1 MGAALM
7 RPIFIGILMGAAL
20 WALPLFS
27 LSGRAEAA
35 ETISH
40 FVASIDVHRDG
51 NVDVIEDITVN
62 AEYKQINHGIY
73 RDIPTRYTDKMGN
86 LVSVPLFIK
95 SIQRDSKSEPYHVVD
110 EGNGIRIY
118 IGDKKE
124 LVPYGTHRYTLH
136 YAVNH
141 VVGFFPTGDEL
152 YWNVTGNGWVF
163 PIEQASVRVTFP
175 PTARITKSAAYTG
188 VQGSRGQDVYQHVVG
203 NIYEA
208 EMTRVL
214 NPNEGLTVFATV
226 PVGSIQQETVWQ
238 KISFFLHDN
247 AAWVVCVVS
256 TLFLLGYLTLWWIR
270 VGVDTAGVIIPRF
283 DIPTGIT
290 PDMLRF
296 VFKQKYDEKVFSCLF
311 VQAAVQKFLK
321 IDDRDSEIVLE
332 RIKSLPIDTQTAGGL
347 SGLGVL
353 GLLFIGKTSITIPKK
368 TLFSPRIP
376 KELSEKFL
384 EAKNRHKKVLEKDRA
399 KFYTNNYQ
407 IIAGAVVLSIIS
419 AALCFFLAFTDAQK
433 IMAMGACGI
442 THIFLIHFFSGPLKK
457 YTDEGQDLADYAAG
471 LKLYLSVAEEARMN
485 KLYPKTI
492 TLGVF
497 ETLLPYALA
506 LDVAQEWCD
515 HFSSL
520 VAEGLVT
527 YYEKDHGGV
536 GFGWYHAADEFNL
549 AQFANSITSIS
560 GSIASASSPP
570 GSRSGSGGAS
580 GGGSGGGGGGGW

>member
-1 MGAALM
+1 M
-7 RPIFIGILMGAAL
+7 RPIFTGILMGAAL

-27 LSGRAEAA
+27 LSGRADAA

-40 FVASIDVHRDG
+40 FVASIDVHPDG

-62 AEYKQINHGIY
+62 AEHKQINHGIY

-124 LVPYGTHRYTLH
+124 LVPYGAHRYTLH

-175 PTARITKSAAYTG
+175 PTARIRKSAAYTG
-188 VQGSRGQDVYQHVVG
+188 VQGSRGHDVYQHFVG
-203 NIYEA
+203 NIYEV
-208 EMTRVL
+208 EMARVL
-214 NPNEGLTVFATV
+214 SPKEGLTIFAAV

-256 TLFLLGYLTLWWIR
+256 TLVLLGYLTLSWMR
-270 VGVDTAGVIIPRF
+270 VGVDTPGVIIPRF

-296 VFKQKYDEKVFSCLF
+296 VFKQKYDEKAFSCLF

-321 IDDRDSEIVLE
+321 IDDRESEIVLE
-332 RIKSLPIDTQTAGGL
+332 RIKSLPIDMQTGR
-347 SGLGVL
+347 GLGVL
-353 GLLFIGKTSITIPKK
+353 GWLFMGKTSITIPKK
-368 TLFSPRIP
+368 TLFSRRVPEELS
-376 KELSEKFL
+376 KELSK
-384 EAKNRHKKVLEKDRA
+384 AKNRHKKVLEKDRA

-407 IIAGAVVLSIIS
+407 IIAGAVLLSII
-419 AALCFFLAFTDAQK
+419 ATALCFFLAFTDGQK
-433 IMAMGACGI
+433 IMAMGSCGI
-442 THIFLIHFFSGPLKK
+442 THIFLILFFSGPLKK

-492 TLGVF
+492 TPETF
-497 ETLLPYALA
+497 ETFLPYALA
-506 LDVAQEWCD
+506 LDVAQEWCAL
-515 HFSSL
+515 FSSL
-520 VAEGLVT
+520 VT
-527 YYEKDHGGV
+527 YYDKDNGGV
-536 GFGWYHAADEFNL
+536 GFGWYHAAGEFDL
-549 AQFANSITSIS
+549 AQFANSMTSIS

-570 GSRSGSGGAS
+570 GNSSGFGGLS
-580 GGGSGGGGGGGW
+580 GGGFCGGGGGGW